1 MADRTLV
8 LAIFGNEAAAD
19 NAAAALKDTGLTST
33 DAIGVLAVD
42 ATGKL
47 KEEKVGARSTGKGA
61 GIGAALFLLGPAALG
76 VGLIGGAAAGALHH
90 KGLGLTDSDRE
101 RIGREL
107 TNGKAAVGVLTPFN
121 ESSMISVKLGELGGA
136 PEEHTVSDL
145 RPVSKPA
152 RGSRRTSASDA
163 GRVGRRDHASGE
175 QRAEARTA
183 AGRRPPGRGRGPP
196 IRHRTPVGPHRG

>member
-19 NAAAALKDTGLTST
+19 NAAAALKDSGLTST

-47 KEEKVGARSTGKGA
+47 KQEKVGARSTGKGA
-61 GIGAALFLLGPAALG
+61 GVGAALFLLDPVG
-76 VGLIGGAAAGALHH
+76 VGVGVLGGAAAGALHH

-101 RIGREL
+101 RIDKEL

-121 ESSMISVKLGELGGA
+121 ESSTISARLGELGGA
-136 PEEHTVSDL
+136 AEEHTVSDEAL
-145 RPVSKPA
+145 R
-152 RGSRRTSASDA
+152 A
-163 GRVGRRDHASGE
+163 G
-175 QRAEARTA
+175 Q
-183 AGRRPPGRGRGPP
+183 
-196 IRHRTPVGPHRG
+196 